1 MYTNMD
7 NILNYAKKIN
17 NIEENEYF
25 INLTQVANLD
35 NFISS
40 QVHFVNA
47 IDNWS
52 KILGIMISRV
62 PSYNERNVLIQNLVD
77 EHGNGEI
84 EKNHVS
90 TFDKFIDSLLEITKK
105 NKDTYLLK
113 GNYNYTKEFIESL
126 YSLTEL
132 NWIFAISAMGMIE
145 FTYINVSN
153 KIHNYVCNYIDKD
166 KINHYSLHE
175 ILDVTHATELFKII
189 EPYYKENKMI
199 IEKGIE
205 KGYNMMN
212 KLYSNYYLDLS
223 QKSI

>member
-189 EPYYKENKMI
+189 EPHYKENKMI

-212 KLYSNYYLDLS
+212 KLYNNYYLDLS